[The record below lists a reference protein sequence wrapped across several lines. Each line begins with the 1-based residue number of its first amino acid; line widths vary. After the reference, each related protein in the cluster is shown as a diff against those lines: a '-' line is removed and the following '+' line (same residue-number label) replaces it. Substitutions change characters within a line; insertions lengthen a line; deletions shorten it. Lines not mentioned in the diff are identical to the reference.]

1 MITQQ
6 QYEQA
11 RAAREL
17 RSTIAT
23 VERIAAAAGQ
33 PVTLA
38 RIDLGPKKAALAWI
52 EDNGNRHE
60 IHADRA
66 TGRIDFTILESPD
79 VRSERAGADALR
91 GFVGD
96 NSEIAISV
104 TETIR
109 QALARELPKIGQ
121 DPGKSALLEAIK
133 EAESFYAGQV
143 ADSWVPQMMN
153 DRRISSQTWQGRVG
167 YAPATWTAL
176 TDHLRGNGFSDQ
188 ELIDAGLSQHAKYG
202 LIDRF
207 RDRAMFSVQHGFVG
221 RRNPDR
227 DNDPTAGPK
236 YLNSPESMIYHK
248 RETLYDPSESRLGI
262 PVLVEGP
269 MDALAVIEASQYLPG
284 QYRPLAVCGT
294 AITESHLDQIA
305 GPPEEC
311 PDLLLSG
318 LDADAAG
325 AHSADRLHE
334 MASGHGINTGVMHY
348 PDGMDPADVLQS
360 GGALALATALRSA
373 HDQPLVR
380 DIIDHELSRWN
391 HDDLAVNA
399 FLRVDAG
406 RAVAKIIAREPA
418 ATQGLAAA
426 YAVDALAPIDG
437 ADFADLVLEAITERE
452 DAGGDRLG
460 EPLAR
465 GDETAGLDATAANDR
480 PATPGADPELAA
492 VINRHQAAYPTS
504 RPRVR
509 AARSNHAAA
518 TARTNP
524 VAGQALGR
532 GDDH

>member
-6 QYEQA
+6 RYEQA

-23 VERIAAAAGQ
+23 VEKIAAAAGQ

-66 TGRIDFTILESPD
+66 TGRIDFTILESPG
-79 VRSERAGADALR
+79 VRSERSGADALR

-109 QALARELPKIGQ
+109 QALARELPKTGQ
-121 DPGKSALLEAIK
+121 DQGDSALLDAINEAR
-133 EAESFYAGQV
+133 SFYARQV
-143 ADSWVPQMMN
+143 ADSWVPRMMN
-153 DRRISSQTWQGRVG
+153 HRRISSQTWQGRVG

-236 YLNSPESMIYHK
+236 YLNSPESVIYHK
-248 RETLYDPSESRLGI
+248 RETLYDPSNSRLGI

-294 AITESHLDQIA
+294 AITESHLDQVA
-305 GPPEEC
+305 GSPPEEC
-311 PDLLLSG
+311 PELLLYG

-334 MASGHGINTGVMHY
+334 MASGHGITTGVLHF
-348 PDGMDPADVLQS
+348 PDGMDPADVLKS

-380 DIIDHELSRWN
+380 DIIDQELSRWN
-391 HDDLAVNA
+391 HDDLAINA

-452 DAGGDRLG
+452 EAGGDRLG

-465 GDETAGLDATAANDR
+465 GDKAAGVDAAATHDHAG
-480 PATPGADPELAA
+480 PPVQDSELAA
-492 VINRHQAAYPTS
+492 VISRHQAAYPTS
-504 RPRVR
+504 KPHVR
-509 AARSNHAAA
+509 AESNHAAA
-518 TARTNP
+518 APR
-524 VAGQALGR
+524 AHSAAAQALGR